1 MTHTVPVAA
10 DRSSPDRLRAL
21 RAVPA
26 RRRADYEFLRDNRLV
41 DELRWRG
48 YSVEIWETDA
58 AALGARNG
66 RDVACFLE
74 AIPVDFVS
82 RTTEWTS
89 GALRDAALH
98 LIEIQLFCLARGAML
113 RELQADSIQFRAGR
127 PVHVDLL
134 AFGRRSDDVAAGFL
148 ESFRALYLQP
158 LGIALDP
165 LSQDGLPSRLE
176 GIAARLSALT
186 LPRETGAAVA
196 EGRDDPQAQGR
207 QAFIEDF
214 VRRARPGLLF
224 DLHAGD
230 GRFGRLALAS
240 GARSV
245 VGLEPDRAAAEISYD
260 IARAKGLR
268 LLPLVVGGLDPARCR
283 PGDAGA
289 AVLALRPGHGS
300 LPFDGRALDDRVAAA
315 MSLAPRGVIEYA
327 AAPSFPDA
335 TDVARQAIARRGRIV
350 REITLEAQGGA
361 RRAVL
366 IAFDCSL
373 AG

>member
-10 DRSSPDRLRAL
+10 DMLWPDRSHAL

-26 RRRADYEFLRDNRLV
+26 GRRADYEFLRDNHLV

-48 YSVEIWETDA
+48 YSVEIWETDV

-66 RDVACFLE
+66 RDAACFLE
-74 AIPVDFVS
+74 AIPVDFAS
-82 RTTEWTS
+82 RTTEWTAA
-89 GALRDAALH
+89 ALRDAALH

-127 PVHVDLL
+127 PVQVDLL
-134 AFGRRSDDVAAGFL
+134 AFGRRSDDAAASFL

-158 LGIALDP
+158 LGLDLDT
-165 LSQDGLPSRLE
+165 LSQGGLPSRLE
-176 GIAARLSALT
+176 GMAARLSALALSSEAGGT
-186 LPRETGAAVA
+186 VA
-196 EGRDDPQAQGR
+196 EGRDDPQEQGR
-207 QAFIEDF
+207 RKFVADF

-245 VGLEPDRAAAEISYD
+245 VGLEPDRAAAEISYE

-289 AVLALRPGHGS
+289 AVLALRPGQGS
-300 LPFDGRALDDRVAAA
+300 LPFDERALDDRVAAA
-315 MSLAPRGVIEYA
+315 MSLAPRGVIECA
-327 AAPSFPDA
+327 AAPSLPDA
-335 TDVARQAIARRGRIV
+335 PEVARQAIARRGRILH
-350 REITLEAQGGA
+350 ELTLEAQGEA

-366 IAFDCSL
+366 IAFERSC